1 MSTIGHPLSDLSNL
15 IVPWTIS
22 SFSTD
27 RRNSHPAFAPSSF
40 SSSSLSS
47 LSATNSAFPGLP
59 TRAQCVAWYRN
70 VAGWDPTPEIPWGA
84 AFAMFRDSIIFQGIA
99 ARYAKRQA
107 SSAQA
112 KQVGEEMKPAAEI
125 CWSLIKEARQL
136 KPTRANL

>member
-15 IVPWTIS
+15 TVPWTIS

-27 RRNSHPAFAPSSF
+27 RRNAHPAFAPPSF
-40 SSSSLSS
+40 SSSPLSS
-47 LSATNSAFPGLP
+47 LSATNNVFPGLP
-59 TRAQCVAWYRN
+59 TRAQCITWYRD
-70 VAGWDPTPEIPWGA
+70 VAGWDPTPEVPWGA

-112 KQVGEEMKPAAEI
+112 KQVGDEMKPAAEI
-125 CWSLIKEARQL
+125 CWRLIEEARRRGL
-136 KPTRANL
+136 ARANL